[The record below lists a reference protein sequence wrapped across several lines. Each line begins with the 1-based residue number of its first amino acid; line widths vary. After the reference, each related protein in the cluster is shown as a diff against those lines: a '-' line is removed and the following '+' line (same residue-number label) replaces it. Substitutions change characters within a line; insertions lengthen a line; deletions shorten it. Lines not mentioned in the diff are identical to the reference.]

1 MVRGVVAAIGAVLLA
16 GCLGVAQWGGLTA
29 YPGGYLLMTYRIT
42 IPEGA
47 YTYTLELIPKEG
59 GTYSVRTE
67 VVGEATLE
75 ELGDVGLFFTWQPSV
90 WFAQAWWLPHYLMI
104 RGMGGPLEPGR
115 TYVLLGGI
123 SFVTEDYVTV
133 AGVKAVRGTLASP
146 GAPDERVVLAIA
158 PDPAVPYPVLIRQER
173 KEGDEW
179 VPKYEMVLV
188 EYEHR

>member
-1 MVRGVVAAIGAVLLA
+1 MVRGIVAAALFVLV
-16 GCLGVAQWGGLTA
+16 GCMGLAQWGGLTG

-42 IPEGA
+42 TPDGTYI
-47 YTYTLELIPKEG
+47 YTLELTPKDDG
-59 GTYSVRTE
+59 LYTVRTE
-67 VVGEATLE
+67 VVGDAFLE
-75 ELGDVGLFFTWQPSV
+75 ELKEIGLFFTWQPSV

-123 SFVTEDYVTV
+123 SFVTEDYVTI
-133 AGVKAVRGTLASP
+133 AGVKAVQGVLSSP
-146 GAPDERVVLAIA
+146 NAPDERVVLAIA

-173 KEGDEW
+173 KEGDNW
-179 VPKYEMVLV
+179 VGHYEMLLV